1 MILKIGDTS
10 RGGKKVAIVKRMDM
24 VKEEID
30 GTHLHQQQSTPPA
43 LLIIFMN
50 DFKFLM
56 NILKEI

>member
-1 MILKIGDTS
+1 MILKIGNTS
-10 RGGKKVAIVKRMDM
+10 RGGKKVAIVKRAILMYL

-50 DFKFLM
+50 DF
-56 NILKEI
+56 